1 MKIDF
6 KKLNEI
12 YGINLIYEFKKN
24 IDDVEEN
31 INYLIKLGFSN
42 IYDVLELYPY
52 MFLMTEDIFKEK
64 VNLLIEHLGVEYI
77 SLIEENTDL
86 WGGVE
91 IDK

>member
-77 SLIEENTDL
+77 SLLEENTDL

>member
-24 IDDVEEN
+24 IEDVEEN
-31 INYLIKLGFSN
+31 INYLIKLGFTRV
-42 IYDVLELYPY
+42 YDIVELYPY

-77 SLIEENTDL
+77 SLLEENTDL

>member
-64 VNLLIEHLGVEYI
+64 VNLLIERLGVEYI
-77 SLIEENTDL
+77 SLLEENTDL

>member
-77 SLIEENTDL
+77 SLLEEITDL